1 MDDLA
6 KSVRE
11 QLILMPDLER
21 YLDIMSKVKLTDL
34 ERQVCDMKYL
44 RGLTLITIG
53 EELGYSESY
62 MKRIHQRILRKITRI
77 F

>member
-6 KSVRE
+6 KQARR
-11 QLILMPDLER
+11 QLIDMPDLER
-21 YLDIMSKVKLTDL
+21 YLEIMSKVKLTDT

-53 EELGYSESY
+53 EELGYSESHI
-62 MKRIHQRILRKITRI
+62 KRIHQRVLRKITRI